1 MGGMNNKPVINK
13 SGDAVDESAVRLF
26 GENFLG
32 RLVRSSDADYDS
44 ARKVWNGMIDKHPGI
59 IAYCSDKN
67 DVIKSVNF
75 ARSHDILV
83 SVRSGGHNVAGN
95 AVCDNGIV
103 IDLSRMKKIDIDV
116 NAQTVIAQA
125 GLTLGELDNAT
136 QAYGMAVPV
145 GIVSK
150 TGMAGLTLGGGIGWL
165 VRKHGL
171 TCDSLLS
178 AKIVTADGQLLT
190 ASADK
195 NPDLFWGIRGGGGNF
210 GIVTEFTFGLYP
222 VKQVIGG
229 MILYPAASASDVFRF
244 YRDLISA
251 APDELTT
258 MLALLPAPAPFL
270 SKKIQN
276 IPLVAVHV
284 CYSGPPDTGEK
295 ILKPLRSFG
304 EPVQDLIDI
313 IPFQEMQ
320 SLLDAGAP
328 PGLLNYWKS
337 SYLKNLNDGCIKEIL
352 LYFNKVPSPLTQI
365 HIQHLQG
372 AMSRVGEDET
382 AFSHRSA
389 LCVLNIVSKW
399 IDPADNE
406 KNTKWTRDLS
416 AALEPY
422 AAGAYINFMG
432 DEGQDRVKAA
442 YSPKNYNRL
451 VQLKNTYD
459 PANFFSLNQNIRPE
473 T

>member
-1 MGGMNNKPVINK
+1 MNNKPVINK
-13 SGDAVDESAVRLF
+13 SGNTVDETAVRRF
-26 GENFLG
+26 GENFRG
-32 RLVRSSDADYDS
+32 RLVRSGDADYDS
-44 ARKVWNGMIDKHPGI
+44 ARRVWNGMIDRHPAI

-75 ARSHDILV
+75 ARSYDILV

-103 IDLSRMKKIDIDV
+103 IDLSRMKKIEVDAH
-116 NAQTVIAQA
+116 AQTAIAQA

-178 AKIVTADGQLLT
+178 AEVVTADGQLRT
-190 ASADK
+190 ASAVE
-195 NPDLFWGIRGGGGNF
+195 NPDLFWSIRGGGGNF
-210 GIVTEFTFGLYP
+210 GIVTEFTFRLYP

-229 MILYPAASASDVFRF
+229 MILYPAAIAAEVFRF
-244 YRDLISA
+244 YRDFIST

-258 MLALLPAPAPFL
+258 MPALMPSPAPFL
-270 SKKIQN
+270 SKRIQN

-304 EPVQDLIDI
+304 KPVLDTINS

-320 SLLDAGAP
+320 SMLDAGAP

-337 SYLKNLNDGCIKEIL
+337 SYLKNLNDDCIKEIL

-372 AMSRVGEDET
+372 AMIHVREDET

-406 KNTKWTRDLS
+406 KNLKWTRDLS

-422 AAGAYINFMG
+422 AVGVYVNFMG
-432 DEGQDRVKAA
+432 DEGEDRVKAA
-442 YSPKNYNRL
+442 YSPKNFKRL

-459 PANFFSLNQNIRPE
+459 PTNFFSLNQNIRPE

>member
-1 MGGMNNKPVINK
+1 MNNKPAINK
-13 SGDAVDESAVRLF
+13 SGKAVDESAVRRF
-26 GENFLG
+26 GENFRG
-32 RLVRSSDADYDS
+32 RLVRSDDADYDS
-44 ARKVWNGMIDKHPGI
+44 ARRVWNGMIDKHPAI
-59 IAYCSDKN
+59 IAYCSDKD
-67 DVIKSVNF
+67 DVISCVNF

-95 AVCDNGIV
+95 AVCDKGIV
-103 IDLSRMKKIDIDV
+103 IDLSRMKKIEIDAH
-116 NAQTVIAQA
+116 AQMVTVQA

-165 VRKHGL
+165 VRKYGL
-171 TCDSLLS
+171 SCDSLLS
-178 AKIVTADGQLLT
+178 AEVVTADGQLLA
-190 ASADK
+190 ASADE

-210 GIVTEFTFGLYP
+210 GIVTEFTFRLYP
-222 VKQVIGG
+222 VRQVIGG
-229 MILYPAASASDVFRF
+229 MMLYRAAGAPELFRF
-244 YRDLISA
+244 YRDFISA

-270 SKKIQN
+270 SKRIQN
-276 IPLVAVHV
+276 VPLVAVHV
-284 CYSGPPDTGEK
+284 CYSGPEDTGK
-295 ILKPLRSFG
+295 NILKPLRSFG
-304 EPVQDLIDI
+304 EPVQDMIDI
-313 IPFQEMQ
+313 IPFQDMQ

-337 SYLKNLNDGCIKEIL
+337 CYLKNLNDNCINEIL
-352 LYFNKVPSPLTQI
+352 LYFDKVPSPLTQI

-372 AMSRVGEDET
+372 AMSRIREDET

-399 IDPADNE
+399 INPADNK
-406 KNTKWTRDLS
+406 KNIQWTRDLS

-422 AAGAYINFMG
+422 AVGAYVNFMG
-432 DEGQDRVKAA
+432 DEGQDRVRAA
-442 YSPKNYNRL
+442 YSPGNYKRL

-459 PANFFSLNQNIRPE
+459 PTNFFSLNQNIRPE

>member
-1 MGGMNNKPVINK
+1 VNNKPVINK
-13 SGDAVDESAVRLF
+13 SGNAIDEPAIRRF
-26 GENFLG
+26 EKNFSG
-32 RLVRSSDADYDS
+32 RLVRSGDADYDS
-44 ARKVWNGMIDKHPGI
+44 ARRVWNGMIDKYPAI
-59 IAYCSDKN
+59 IAYCSDKY
-67 DVIKSVNF
+67 DVINSVNF
-75 ARSHDILV
+75 ARSNDILV

-103 IDLSRMKKIDIDV
+103 IDLSRMKKVEI
-116 NAQTVIAQA
+116 NAHSQTATAQA

-178 AKIVTADGQLLT
+178 AEVVTADGQIRT
-190 ASADK
+190 ASADE

-210 GIVTEFTFGLYP
+210 GIVTEFTFRLYP

-229 MILYPAASASDVFRF
+229 MMLYPAANATGVFRF
-244 YRDLISA
+244 YRDFIAA

-258 MLALLPAPAPFL
+258 MLALLAAPAPFL
-270 SKKIQN
+270 SKRIQN
-276 IPLVAVHV
+276 VPLVAIHA
-284 CYSGPPDTGEK
+284 CYTGTLETGEQ

-304 EPVQDLIDI
+304 EPIQDMINI

-337 SYLKNLNDGCIKEIL
+337 SYLKNLNDDCIKVIL

-372 AMSRVGEDET
+372 AMGRVREDET

-399 IDPADNE
+399 IDPAENE
-406 KNTKWTRDLS
+406 KNIQWTRNLS
-416 AALEPY
+416 TALEPY
-422 AAGAYINFMG
+422 GAGAYVNFMG
-432 DEGQDRVKAA
+432 DEGQDRVRDA
-442 YSPKNYNRL
+442 YSPGNYKRL
-451 VQLKNTYD
+451 IQLKNMYD
-459 PANFFSLNQNIRPE
+459 STNFFSLNQNIKPE

>member
-1 MGGMNNKPVINK
+1 MSNKPVINK
-13 SGDAVDESAVRLF
+13 AGNVVDESAVGRF
-26 GENFLG
+26 GENFRG
-32 RLVRSSDADYDS
+32 RLVRSGDADYDS
-44 ARKVWNGMIDKHPGI
+44 ARRVWNGMIDKHPAV
-59 IAYCSDKN
+59 IAYCSDKD
-67 DVIKSVNF
+67 DVINSVNF

-103 IDLSRMKKIDIDV
+103 IDLSRMKKIKID
-116 NAQTVIAQA
+116 AQSQTAIAQA

-178 AKIVTADGQLLT
+178 ARVVTVDGQLLT
-190 ASADK
+190 ASADE
-195 NPDLFWGIRGGGGNF
+195 NTDLFWGIRGGGGNF
-210 GIVTEFTFGLYP
+210 GIVTEFTFRLYP
-222 VKQVIGG
+222 VSQVIGG
-229 MILYPAASASDVFRF
+229 MILYPGASASGVFRF
-244 YRDLISA
+244 YRDFISA

-270 SKKIQN
+270 SKRIQN

-304 EPVQDLIDI
+304 KPVQDMINS

-328 PGLLNYWKS
+328 SGLLNYWKS
-337 SYLKNLNDGCIKEIL
+337 SYLQNINDDCIKEIL
-352 LYFNKVPSPLTQI
+352 LYFNKVPSSLTQI

-372 AMSRVGEDET
+372 AMNLVGEDET

-389 LCVLNIVSKW
+389 LCVLNIVTKW

-406 KNTKWTRDLS
+406 KNIRWTRDLFR
-416 AALEPY
+416 ALEPY
-422 AAGAYINFMG
+422 AVGAYVNFMG

-442 YSPKNYNRL
+442 YSPGNYKRL
-451 VQLKNTYD
+451 VHLKNLYD
-459 PANFFSLNQNIRPE
+459 PTNFFSLNQNIKPE